1 MKITPLHAS
10 CLNFKLK
17 TSVLGG
23 LLLCAALS
31 SSALTVGRMR
41 GAAWLGQ
48 PLDVTIQVQY
58 DETES
63 LAALCFDAEVF
74 HADTR
79 QEAGRVRVSVESGAQ
94 AYTAQVRVQSAVA
107 VDEPV
112 VSVYL
117 REGCVS
123 KTARRYVLLAEIP
136 GEVVPSAALA
146 TAAPAPRGQA
156 FASGASQGAAPAA
169 PAPRATASVAPAR
182 PAPARPV
189 VPPAKAPVAE
199 ARSKTAE
206 TTVPRKQ
213 ELAVAIKPKSAPE
226 SAGKSQLKL
235 DPLSSLNERVAQ
247 LEDVT
252 LAAHTADGDREA
264 QRLKKMEESVA
275 TLLALAAKNDRGMAE
290 LRERLQQAEAE
301 KYDNPL
307 VYGLAALLLSALG
320 AAAYFWRRQQRVRTE
335 ADWWRG
341 EPENGASVPAA
352 PPAPR
357 PPAPPQQPSPVPLAA
372 VAATAAA
379 VTASRPL
386 VGEAGEP
393 PALQQE
399 RGAATD
405 IDLDDLMAPMVSENL
420 GGGSAPE
427 VLAQSFPALMP
438 AIPKDAVA
446 TGAAPEAVLPE
457 VESTA
462 AYEFPAAGEV
472 HIDVSHLSLSPVAP
486 PPAAPAEALLDF
498 DFPDFEPEEVPGSGA
513 TPKKT
518 PPGSSA

>member
-1 MKITPLHAS
+1 MGGVLRTKSRRKNDTVKITPLHAI

-79 QEAGRVRVSVESGAQ
+79 QEAGRVRVSVEGGSQ
-94 AYTAQVRVQSAVA
+94 PYTVQVRVQSAVA

-123 KTARRYVLLAEIP
+123 KTARRYVLLTEIP
-136 GEVVPSAALA
+136 GEVVPSTALA
-146 TAAPAPRGQA
+146 TVAPAPRGQA
-156 FASGASQGAAPAA
+156 FVPGAAQGGAPAA
-169 PAPRATASVAPAR
+169 PAPRAAASVAPAK
-182 PAPARPV
+182 PALARPV
-189 VPPAKAPVAE
+189 APPPAKAPVAE

-206 TTVPRKQ
+206 TAVPRKQ
-213 ELAVAIKPKSAPE
+213 ELAVAIQPKSAPE
-226 SAGKSQLKL
+226 SAGKPQLKL
-235 DPLSSLNERVAQ
+235 DPLSSLSERVAQ

-252 LAAHTADGDREA
+252 LAVHTADGDREA

-372 VAATAAA
+372 VAATVAA

-386 VGEAGEP
+386 VAEAGEP
-393 PALQQE
+393 SAPQE
-399 RGAATD
+399 ERVAATD
-405 IDLDDLMAPMVSENL
+405 IDLDDLMAPVVSE
-420 GGGSAPE
+420 GMGSVTDAE
-427 VLAQSFPALMP
+427 VPAQEFPAL
-438 AIPKDAVA
+438 IP
-446 TGAAPEAVLPE
+446 
-457 VESTA
+457 A

-486 PPAAPAEALLDF
+486 PPAAPALVEPPVEALLDF
-498 DFPDFEPEEVPGSGA
+498 DFPDFEPEAVPDSGA
-513 TPKKT
+513 APKKSS
-518 PPGSSA
+518 PDSSA

>member
-79 QEAGRVRVSVESGAQ
+79 QEAGWVRVSVESGAQ

-169 PAPRATASVAPAR
+169 PAPRAAASVAPAR

-189 VPPAKAPVAE
+189 APPPAKAPVAE

-206 TTVPRKQ
+206 TAVPRKQ
-213 ELAVAIKPKSAPE
+213 ELAVAIQPKSASE
-226 SAGKSQLKL
+226 SAGKPQLKL
-235 DPLSSLNERVAQ
+235 DPLSSLSERVAQ

-341 EPENGASVPAA
+341 EPENGAPVPA

-357 PPAPPQQPSPVPLAA
+357 PPAPPQQPSPVSLAA

-379 VTASRPL
+379 VAASRPL
-386 VGEAGEP
+386 VAEAGEP
-393 PALQQE
+393 SAPQQE
-399 RGAATD
+399 RGAAAD

-438 AIPKDAVA
+438 AIPEDAVA
-446 TGAAPEAVLPE
+446 TVAAQEAVLPE

-498 DFPDFEPEEVPGSGA
+498 DFPDFEPEEVSDSRA
-513 TPKKT
+513 APKKSS
-518 PPGSSA
+518 PDSSA